1 MNSSKKAIFLDRD
14 GVLNKVV
21 FREGKPGSPRSL
33 EEFHLREEVPYV
45 LERLY
50 QLGYRLFVVSNQPD
64 VSRGL
69 LEKHILDS
77 MAKRLKDTLPI
88 ERVLHCIHDD
98 RDNCQCRK
106 PKAGMLHKIADCH
119 GIELESSFLVGD
131 SWKDIVAGSEA
142 GCKTI
147 LLSYQYN
154 LEVESDFRI

>member
-33 EEFHLREEVPYV
+33 EEFHLGEGIPYV

-50 QLGYRLFVVSNQPD
+50 QLGHRLFVVGNQPD

-69 LEKHILDS
+69 LEKHILDF

-88 ERVLHCIHDD
+88 ERVAILHS
-98 RDNCQCRK
+98 R
-106 PKAGMLHKIADCH
+106 
-119 GIELESSFLVGD
+119 
-131 SWKDIVAGSEA
+131 
-142 GCKTI
+142 
-147 LLSYQYN
+147 
-154 LEVESDFRI
+154 